1 MVIKVRN
8 SGLGIGD
15 QITGLYACQALKNQ
29 NPSDTVEYYCRHP
42 DWAIDVKEIVCLP
55 YKHYIQS
62 PPAGIDLYFD
72 SATAAY
78 RSIQK
83 CRKSIYTD
91 RLEIP
96 GLLPSHPK
104 LKRYHSGKQAA
115 PVLMFPFTAWPY
127 REWPIEKWLE
137 LENRLRNANHEVIVL
152 GVSSKADLLTPFK
165 SVCKIGLSAV
175 EVIDMILE
183 ASCIVTNDSGMAHLG
198 GMYKAPVVAVTSVE
212 FTPHHLF
219 SMTSVKTASVPI
231 NRLAPSPFFRKQT
244 SLNAQQ
250 GALKKVSVEHVFGLI
265 SSSVPNRGTRFAY
278 HEQSQQP

>member
-1 MVIKVRN
+1 
-8 SGLGIGD
+8 
-15 QITGLYACQALKNQ
+15 
-29 NPSDTVEYYCRHP
+29 
-42 DWAIDVKEIVCLP
+42 
-55 YKHYIQS
+55 
-62 PPAGIDLYFD
+62 
-72 SATAAY
+72 
-78 RSIQK
+78 
-83 CRKSIYTD
+83 
-91 RLEIP
+91 
-96 GLLPSHPK
+96 
-104 LKRYHSGKQAA
+104 
-115 PVLMFPFTAWPY
+115 MFPFTAWPY